1 MVRAIRNVT
10 EEPHKPNDDPAFD
23 EDPTPQQLVRVPLH
37 GGPSHPSRVSQFVKF
52 AERQLEEG
60 AAPRRSLLG
69 LRIEL
74 EELVHKF
81 LADLFRL
88 DVSRHGRLFDVKHMG
103 CVVGCR
109 FANRISIFVAKAFG
123 QPDQIGK
130 SGSSAK

>member
-10 EEPHKPNDDPAFD
+10 EEPHKPNDDLTFD
-23 EDPTPQQLVRVPLH
+23 EDPTPQQSVQVPPH

-52 AERQLEEG
+52 AERYVEEG
-60 AAPRRSLLG
+60 AASRRSLLG

-74 EELVHKF
+74 EKLVHKF
-81 LADLFRL
+81 LADLSRL
-88 DVSRHGRLFDVKHMG
+88 DVPRLAPPFDVVHMG

-109 FANRISIFVAKAFG
+109 FANRISIFVTKAFI